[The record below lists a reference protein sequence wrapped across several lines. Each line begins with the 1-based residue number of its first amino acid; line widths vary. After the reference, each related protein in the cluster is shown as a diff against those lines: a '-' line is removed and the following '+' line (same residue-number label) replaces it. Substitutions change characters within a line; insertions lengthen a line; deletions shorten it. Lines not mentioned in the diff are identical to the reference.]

1 MALKIYNT
9 MTRRKEEFTPRED
22 NKVGIYV
29 CGVTPYSDTHLGHA
43 LPSVLWDVFRRFLRY
58 RGYDVTLVQNFTDI
72 DDKIIAR
79 ANKEGVPAQAIARRY
94 AQDYLESMDALGV
107 ERADHYPLVSEHIPH
122 IIDMVQT
129 LIDKGFAYVEGGDVY
144 FSVEKFPSYGRLSR
158 QRLEDLVEGESAG
171 EGKRHPVDFALWKAA
186 KPGEPSWDSP
196 WGPGRPGWH
205 IECSAMSLHY
215 LGNCFDFHGGGV
227 DLIFPHHENEI
238 AQSEA
243 YTGEEPF
250 VRYWLHNGLIKIKDA
265 KMSKSLGNFV
275 TVKELLA
282 EHPPELI
289 RFFLLSA
296 HYRSP
301 LEYHEDKLAEVRRG
315 WERLNSAYKT
325 LTAAIAQEREA
336 DGEVPSPMKES
347 LQGAL
352 KDCREGFIGAMED
365 DFNTALAIAAL
376 FDLAR
381 ETNTFLAEA
390 QPPYDAEA
398 LELLREAAELFRVF
412 GGEILGI
419 VQEPGPAGDDK
430 LVQELLDLV
439 IELRSQARARRDF
452 ATADAIRDR
461 LREMGIALEDTSGGV
476 RWRWL

>member
-1 MALKIYNT
+1 M
-9 MTRRKEEFTPRED
+9 
-22 NKVGIYV
+22 
-29 CGVTPYSDTHLGHA
+29 
-43 LPSVLWDVFRRFLRY
+43 
-58 RGYDVTLVQNFTDI
+58 TLVQNFTDI

-79 ANKEGVPAQAIARRY
+79 ANKEGFPPKPSPGAMPRTTW
-94 AQDYLESMDALGV
+94 
-107 ERADHYPLVSEHIPH
+107 RAWTPGGGAGRSLSFVSEHIPH

-275 TVKELLA
+275 TVKSPRGASAGAHPLLPA
-282 EHPPELI
+282 I
-289 RFFLLSA
+289 R

-301 LEYHEDKLAEVRRG
+301 LEYHEDKLAEVRR
-315 WERLNSAYKT
+315 
-325 LTAAIAQEREA
+325 
-336 DGEVPSPMKES
+336 
-347 LQGAL
+347 
-352 KDCREGFIGAMED
+352 
-365 DFNTALAIAAL
+365 
-376 FDLAR
+376 
-381 ETNTFLAEA
+381 
-390 QPPYDAEA
+390 
-398 LELLREAAELFRVF
+398 
-412 GGEILGI
+412 
-419 VQEPGPAGDDK
+419 AG
-430 LVQELLDLV
+430 
-439 IELRSQARARRDF
+439 
-452 ATADAIRDR
+452 
-461 LREMGIALEDTSGGV
+461 SG
-476 RWRWL
+476 

>member
-1 MALKIYNT
+1 
-9 MTRRKEEFTPRED
+9 
-22 NKVGIYV
+22 
-29 CGVTPYSDTHLGHA
+29 
-43 LPSVLWDVFRRFLRY
+43 
-58 RGYDVTLVQNFTDI
+58 
-72 DDKIIAR
+72 
-79 ANKEGVPAQAIARRY
+79 
-94 AQDYLESMDALGV
+94 
-107 ERADHYPLVSEHIPH
+107 
-122 IIDMVQT
+122 
-129 LIDKGFAYVEGGDVY
+129 
-144 FSVEKFPSYGRLSR
+144 
-158 QRLEDLVEGESAG
+158 
-171 EGKRHPVDFALWKAA
+171 
-186 KPGEPSWDSP
+186 
-196 WGPGRPGWH
+196 
-205 IECSAMSLHY
+205 
-215 LGNCFDFHGGGV
+215 
-227 DLIFPHHENEI
+227 
-238 AQSEA
+238 
-243 YTGEEPF
+243 
-250 VRYWLHNGLIKIKDA
+250 
-265 KMSKSLGNFV
+265 
-275 TVKELLA
+275 
-282 EHPPELI
+282 
-289 RFFLLSA
+289 
-296 HYRSP
+296 
-301 LEYHEDKLAEVRRG
+301 
-315 WERLNSAYKT
+315 
-325 LTAAIAQEREA
+325 
-336 DGEVPSPMKES
+336 MKES